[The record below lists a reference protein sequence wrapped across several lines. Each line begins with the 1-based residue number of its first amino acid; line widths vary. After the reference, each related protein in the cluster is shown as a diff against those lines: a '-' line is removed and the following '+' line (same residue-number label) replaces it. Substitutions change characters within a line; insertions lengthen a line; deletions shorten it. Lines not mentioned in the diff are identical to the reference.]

1 MPASTTAHKKMSA
14 FEGLSRALVTGALVT
29 TFTISPV
36 LGGLQAAYADDAS
49 DTAKDETVYV
59 KTGADGTV
67 DGVYVV
73 NLFDLDQGGTVT
85 DPGTYESV
93 QNLSTG
99 QALSC
104 KGGSVS
110 LDVPAKTPTY
120 YQGNLS
126 SATALPWNISVTYKL
141 DGKKVSAD
149 ELAGKSGKLTIQLT
163 VDGQSD
169 ATDAN
174 LSGFANSCVVQAQ
187 GTFDESTFK
196 LEDAGSATVAHQ
208 GNSTVV
214 SALVIPG
221 EDATVTL
228 TGEARDFEY
237 SGWQIVAMPFSMS
250 LDLASQAD
258 GLTDQFQPL
267 TDATAQ
273 LSDGSNFLASA
284 LGQIAAGAA
293 SLDAGAQDALAGAT
307 QLADGASTLTAGAK
321 AAAAGTAQLADG
333 AVSAAAGAAGVS
345 GGAAQVSQG
354 LSQLSAQNSQISAGA
369 TSLAEALTTAQGSAS
384 TLAQGAQAYASGV
397 HTAYEGVQGSSAAL
411 ANTQATYAQ
420 AMAALTSA
428 LQSGDVAAAA
438 SAAQSVDAAAQAMAQ
453 ASGAAG
459 AESALAGLV
468 DGADQ
473 LSAGA
478 AQLSGGLDQ
487 IAGSA
492 STLTSG
498 LDSYL
503 GATSTLAGGANQ
515 VASGASQLADGTAA
529 VAAGAASAG
538 TGASQLTAGATQ
550 FTSGATSLA
559 SGLTALAS
567 GTSTLASGATAANAG
582 ATELASGAESLAD
595 ATANLGDEVLD
606 KIQSAIDEKLGSG
619 FTVHSFVSPDN
630 TNVGRIQFAYVVDG
644 VTVPSDDTEP
654 ATTDAEQPSLLDR
667 FLALF
672 KE

>member
-29 TFTISPV
+29 AFTISPV

-126 SATALPWNISVTYKL
+126 STTALPWNISVTYKL

-438 SAAQSVDAAAQAMAQ
+438 SAAQSVDAACPGHGPGKRRSRRRVRTRGTRRRGRPALVRCRPALRWPRPDRRQRLHAHQRPGLLPRRYVNPRRRRQPGRIRRQPARRRHRSRSRRRRKRRHRRLS
-453 ASGAAG
+453 AHRGRHAAHVRRH
-459 AESALAGLV
+459 LAGKRAHRPRVRHLHARKRRYRRQRWC
-468 DGADQ
+468 D
-473 LSAGA
+473 
-478 AQLSGGLDQ
+478 
-487 IAGSA
+487 
-492 STLTSG
+492 
-498 LDSYL
+498 
-503 GATSTLAGGANQ
+503 
-515 VASGASQLADGTAA
+515 
-529 VAAGAASAG
+529 
-538 TGASQLTAGATQ
+538 
-550 FTSGATSLA
+550 
-559 SGLTALAS
+559 
-567 GTSTLASGATAANAG
+567 
-582 ATELASGAESLAD
+582 
-595 ATANLGDEVLD
+595 
-606 KIQSAIDEKLGSG
+606 
-619 FTVHSFVSPDN
+619 
-630 TNVGRIQFAYVVDG
+630 
-644 VTVPSDDTEP
+644 
-654 ATTDAEQPSLLDR
+654 
-667 FLALF
+667 
-672 KE
+672 